1 MLAEVFV
8 KCFRIG
14 PSKQARVG

>member
-8 KCFRIG
+8 KCLRIS
-14 PSKQARVG
+14 PSKQACVR

>member
-8 KCFRIG
+8 KCLRISS
-14 PSKQARVG
+14 SKQARVR